1 MIRIAIVDD
10 IDWERLELKERI
22 QTTLKHLDWENTIF
36 EYYDGRT
43 FYLLP
48 ETSPL
53 IWLFWIFI

>member
-36 EYYDGRT
+36 EYYDNGRK
-43 FYLLP
+43 
-48 ETSPL
+48 
-53 IWLFWIFI
+53 IKVG